1 MIVAIRFEEYWI
13 VFAFKIEFVFNFWRY
28 NLDIQN
34 ASFIGWLNCLRIWK
48 PYHFVLPLNENWQ
61 KCLEIAINGLVLIRF
76 SWIASG
82 FENFDSA
89 TISFFTGIEFSW
101 NTIFLECSNKHDCFA
116 LKEWEA
122 FFILKF
128 SLFYMFTRIPY
139 TCTNKVV
146 FNFEAK
152 QEWRDLWVWI
162 LI

>member
-101 NTIFLECSNKHDCFA
+101 NTIFWNVQINMTVLLLRNERHFLSWNSVCSTCLPVFHIPVPIKSY
-116 LKEWEA
+116 L
-122 FFILKF
+122 ILKPSKNGEICESEF
-128 SLFYMFTRIPY
+128 
-139 TCTNKVV
+139 
-146 FNFEAK
+146 
-152 QEWRDLWVWI
+152 
-162 LI
+162 